1 MIEEQHS
8 LDDLRHGFG
17 FLMHDTTRLMN
28 RYYDRRVRN
37 YGITRTQWT
46 LLTYLSR
53 YEGVSQTKLAEYM
66 DLAPMTLTRQID
78 KLEKDGLLDRRQDPQ
93 DRRTNLIFLT
103 EKSQPLMNHMHE
115 IAGFFYD
122 LFFLCTRQ
130 SNRHKKPF
138 LCKQGRI
145 LFLPTVNRTLYGR
158 GRMGGAS
165 ILTRPPFGLA
175 AGVPS
180 GAGCAWALTGWSVA
194 GAASAA
200 GSRSSAA
207 G

>member
-1 MIEEQHS
+1 MKFPENHS

-28 RYYDRRVRN
+28 RYYDRRVRI

-78 KLEKDGLLDRRQDPQ
+78 KLEREGLLDRRQDPQ

-115 IAGFFYD
+115 IAVEAKEAALKNFNED
-122 LFFLCTRQ
+122 ERE
-130 SNRHKKPF
+130 
-138 LCKQGRI
+138 I
-145 LFLPTVNRTLYGR
+145 LRDYLV
-158 GRMGGAS
+158 RMRENMA
-165 ILTRPPFGLA
+165 TA
-175 AGVPS
+175 
-180 GAGCAWALTGWSVA
+180 
-194 GAASAA
+194 
-200 GSRSSAA
+200 
-207 G
+207 

>member
-103 EKSQPLMNHMHE
+103 EKSQPLMNRMQ
-115 IAGFFYD
+115 D
-122 LFFLCTRQ
+122 RKSTRL
-130 SNRHKKPF
+130 N
-138 LCKQGRI
+138 
-145 LFLPTVNRTLYGR
+145 
-158 GRMGGAS
+158 
-165 ILTRPPFGLA
+165 
-175 AGVPS
+175 
-180 GAGCAWALTGWSVA
+180 
-194 GAASAA
+194 
-200 GSRSSAA
+200 SSHW
-207 G
+207 

>member
-1 MIEEQHS
+1 MNDE

-28 RYYDRRVRN
+28 RYYDRRARL

-78 KLEKDGLLDRRQDPQ
+78 KLEEDGLLDRRQDPK

-103 EKSQPLMNHMHE
+103 EKSQPLMDHMHE
-115 IAGFFYD
+115 VAVEAKEAALKGFDEKDRELLRKY
-122 LFFLCTRQ
+122 L
-130 SNRHKKPF
+130 S
-138 LCKQGRI
+138 
-145 LFLPTVNRTLYGR
+145 
-158 GRMGGAS
+158 RM
-165 ILTRPPFGLA
+165 RENM
-175 AGVPS
+175 
-180 GAGCAWALTGWSVA
+180 A
-194 GAASAA
+194 GA
-200 GSRSSAA
+200 
-207 G
+207 

>member
-1 MIEEQHS
+1 MKIPENHS

-28 RYYDRRVRN
+28 RYYDRRVRI

-78 KLEKDGLLDRRQDPQ
+78 KLEREGLLDRRQD
-93 DRRTNLIFLT
+93 LIFLT

-115 IAGFFYD
+115 IAVEAKEAALKNFSED
-122 LFFLCTRQ
+122 ERE
-130 SNRHKKPF
+130 
-138 LCKQGRI
+138 I
-145 LFLPTVNRTLYGR
+145 LRDYLV
-158 GRMGGAS
+158 RM
-165 ILTRPPFGLA
+165 RENM
-175 AGVPS
+175 V
-180 GAGCAWALTGWSVA
+180 
-194 GAASAA
+194 SA
-200 GSRSSAA
+200 
-207 G
+207 

>member
-1 MIEEQHS
+1 
-8 LDDLRHGFG
+8 
-17 FLMHDTTRLMN
+17 MN
-28 RYYDRRVRN
+28 RYSDRRVRN

-115 IAGFFYD
+115 IAVEAKEAALKNFNEGERELLRDY
-122 LFFLCTRQ
+122 L
-130 SNRHKKPF
+130 S
-138 LCKQGRI
+138 
-145 LFLPTVNRTLYGR
+145 
-158 GRMGGAS
+158 RMRENMA
-165 ILTRPPFGLA
+165 TA
-175 AGVPS
+175 
-180 GAGCAWALTGWSVA
+180 
-194 GAASAA
+194 
-200 GSRSSAA
+200 
-207 G
+207 